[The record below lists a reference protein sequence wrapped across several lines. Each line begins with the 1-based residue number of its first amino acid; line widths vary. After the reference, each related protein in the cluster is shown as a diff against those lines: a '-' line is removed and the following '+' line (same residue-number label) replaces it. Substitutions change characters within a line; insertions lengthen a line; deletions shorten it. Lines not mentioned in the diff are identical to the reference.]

1 MHCTATEEAGVEV
14 YSLALQGN
22 RIDLAVS
29 PCHFVIAK
37 AATEH
42 D

>member
-1 MHCTATEEAGVEV
+1 MHHTAVGKAGVQV

-37 AATEH
+37 ACREH